1 MTYFV
6 YEKHMDINIKVK
18 QWCSKQVYEIFV
30 VCLRFA
36 LIIITW
42 QINNYFV
49 LNDFIQLLVN
59 VSVFDFFLYRNY
71 FVKAKTID
79 DETNVVF
86 ILTLTKEVYA
96 CSFYI
101 K

>member
-1 MTYFV
+1 M
-6 YEKHMDINIKVK
+6 
-18 QWCSKQVYEIFV
+18 
-30 VCLRFA
+30 
-36 LIIITW
+36 
-42 QINNYFV
+42 
-49 LNDFIQLLVN
+49 LVF
-59 VSVFDFFLYRNY
+59 SIFFLYRNY